1 MNPNSR
7 TNPIPT
13 PQMKL
18 MLQIL
23 VALYHGPRYLVKV
36 GLADFGDFL
45 VILLIQAIANVVN
58 DFRTYSNRLPKG
70 SVRKIRDFLV
80 IFPILS
86 DQQRDILSRFI
97 DDSDVE
103 GFLSKNF
110 GVDYQRHIDK
120 YESMFR
126 KMLSKLLHY
135 GLTISPLYAGRYA
148 CSCAKW
154 VVVKSIF
161 SIISE
166 ITPNVSATIAGKQ
179 LSPNSAR
186 IAFSVSV
193 LQNYGQADNYILN
206 LYLNT
211 INDVERT
218 GDRRYLILAK
228 HEFNRSIVTNEKDHQ
243 EWMEL
248 HEKYHDFFGYSFAL
262 HPERWDCGLISSL
275 MNDFINHTDL
285 RKFIEEVQA
294 IGVSSD

>member
-1 MNPNSR
+1 
-7 TNPIPT
+7 
-13 PQMKL
+13 
-18 MLQIL
+18 MLLIL
-23 VALYHGPRYLVKV
+23 VALYYGPRYLVKV

-45 VILLIQAIANVVN
+45 VILLIQAKVNVVN
-58 DFRTYSNRLPKG
+58 DFHRYHKRLPEG
-70 SVRKIRDFLV
+70 SVRKIQEFLR

-86 DQQRDILSRFI
+86 DQQRDILSHFI

-103 GFLSKNF
+103 GFLCKNF
-110 GVDYQRHIDK
+110 GSDYQRHIDK

-135 GLTISPLYAGRYA
+135 GLTISPLYTGRYA

-161 SIISE
+161 SIISD

-193 LQNYGQADNYILN
+193 LQNYGQGDNYILN

-218 GDRRYLILAK
+218 GDGKYFFLAEQ
-228 HEFNRSIVTNEKDHQ
+228 EFNRSVVTNEKDHQ

-248 HEKYHDFFGYSFAL
+248 HAKYHGFFGYSFAL
-262 HPERWDCGLISSL
+262 YPKRWDCGLISSL
-275 MNDFINHTDL
+275 MNDFVNHADL
-285 RKFIEEVQA
+285 LKFIEEVKA
-294 IGVSSD
+294 IQEVRAD